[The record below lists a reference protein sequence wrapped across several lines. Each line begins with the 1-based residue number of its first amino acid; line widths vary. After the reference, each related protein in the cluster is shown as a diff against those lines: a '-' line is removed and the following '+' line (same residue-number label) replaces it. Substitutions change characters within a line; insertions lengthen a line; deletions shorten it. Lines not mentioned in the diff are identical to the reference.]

1 MTITN
6 NVVAKA
12 SVALV
17 ALAMAVSLVA
27 PKAHAADVSTMS
39 LDELIALVTQL
50 QAQVGQNTAAVG
62 SCDSIP
68 APLTIGSQGASV
80 TALQNALIAAG
91 QSIPAG
97 ATGYFG
103 SQTQA
108 ALAAWQAANGVS
120 PAVGYY
126 GPITKAAMDAKCVP
140 ATPGDD
146 DMDDDDDDSD
156 SDSDVELSGEASLKD
171 VTMNDGDDTDLE
183 EGQEDAPVAEMEV
196 EFSDG
201 DAMISRIDV
210 SLVSAGGG
218 TDDEQDPWDTFETVS
233 LWVDGD
239 MVAEMAAD
247 DEDDYLD
254 EDDGSLRFSGL
265 DIVAMEDEETTI
277 VIAVTVQGSVDG
289 TDDDEDWTV
298 GVDAI
303 RYVDADDVT
312 TTDDS
317 TGDLMDGDDVDIDF
331 TISEE
336 GADDELLIKTSTED
350 PDATTLKVDTSSKSD
365 WFTIFAFDLD
375 TDDSVNDIEV
385 NNISIGLQTDDN
397 NITDVVS
404 DVMLVI
410 DGEEYDDFDW
420 VDSTGAEGSLDFDID
435 GDLVID
441 AGDRVTVEVQVEFKT
456 RTDYAEGT
464 TITASTTEDA
474 YDAEGADDVDAEGS
488 AVGEDHTLRTSGGI
502 LEFVSA
508 TETQKDNSDSTTTD
522 DSGTFVLKFDVT
534 AFEADLYVNKS
545 AASGTVATTVGVNYQ
560 VTDGS
565 GTVVDVGTPTQSLSS
580 SADTVSGQYVVRDGE
595 TETFTLTVSIDPDTT
610 GFYGARVYS
619 FNFKPDATGN
629 PTVWQRALPAS
640 DYESDP
646 LEING

>member
-50 QAQVGQNTAAVG
+50 QAQVGQNSIAVG
-62 SCDSIP
+62 VCDSIP
-68 APLTIGSQGASV
+68 APLTIGSQGANV

-140 ATPGDD
+140 VEPGDE
-146 DMDDDDDDSD
+146 DDDEDEDEDDE
-156 SDSDVELSGEASLKD
+156 DVTLSGEASLD
-171 VTMNDGDDTDLE
+171 SVNINDGDDTDLE
-183 EGQEDAPVAEMEV
+183 EGQEDAPIAELEV
-196 EFSDG
+196 EFTDG
-201 DAMISRIDV
+201 DAMITRLDV
-210 SLVSAGGG
+210 QLVGAG
-218 TDDEQDPWDTFETVS
+218 DEQDPWDTFETIS

-239 MVAEMAAD
+239 MVAEEAAD
-247 DEDDYLD
+247 DEDEYLD
-254 EDDGSLRFSGL
+254 EDDGTMRFSGL
-265 DIVAMEDEETTI
+265 EIYGMEDEEVVIT
-277 VIAVTVQGSVDG
+277 IAVTVQNSVDLG
-289 TDDDEDWTV
+289 GNDDAWEIGAV
-298 GVDAI
+298 AM
-303 RYVDADDVT
+303 RYIDADDVT
-312 TTDDS
+312 TTDDT
-317 TGDLMDGDDVDIDF
+317 TGDLDGSLPVNDMVDF
-331 TISEE
+331 TVGEE
-336 GADDELLIKTSTED
+336 GGDDELLIKTSTED
-350 PDATTLKVDTSSKSD
+350 PDATTLKVETNQKSD
-365 WFTIFAFDLD
+365 WHTIFAFDLD

-385 NNISIGLQTDDN
+385 NNIMIGLQTSDN

-420 VDSTGAEGSLDFDID
+420 DDSTGAEGLLDFDID

-441 AGDRVTVEVQVEFKT
+441 AGDRVTVEVQVEFKALT
-456 RTDYAEGT
+456 AYAEGT
-464 TITASTTEDA
+464 TISATTTATG
-474 YDAEGADDVDAEGS
+474 YDAEGADDITPTGS
-488 AVGEDHTLRTSGGI
+488 ANGEDHSLRTSGAV

-508 TETQKDNSDSTTTD
+508 TETQKNNSDSTTTD

-534 AFEADLYVNKS
+534 AFDADLYVNKS

-565 GTVVDVGTPTQSLSS
+565 GTVVNVGTPTQSLSS
-580 SADTVSGQYVVRDGE
+580 SADTVGGQYIVYDGD
-595 TETFTLTVSIDPDTT
+595 TETFTLTVSIDPNAT

-619 FNFKPDATGN
+619 FNFKPDASGN